1 MAFEHMAK
9 GGAFKGAAEGQGY
22 DHGNAMKMAHAA
34 NRKLAVAKALGAPK
48 AAPAAPPPAAGNYK
62 AQVAHV
68 AHAQGVPST
77 VQHVH
82 NAIDSLTQKGALTP
96 FQGNALKQHNGPLE
110 GPAGQRTVGMIA
122 NELVQNPKVRT

>member
-1 MAFEHMAK
+1 MAFQHMAK

-34 NRKLAVAKALGAPK
+34 NRKLAVARAMGSPKKAPVA
-48 AAPAAPPPAAGNYK
+48 PPAAGANYK
-62 AQVAHV
+62 AHV
-68 AHAQGVPST
+68 AHAAAAQCAPAT
-77 VQHVH
+77 AQHVH
-82 NAIDSLTQKGALTP
+82 NAIDSLTQKGAFTP
-96 FQGNALKQHNGPLE
+96 FQGSALKQHNGPLE